1 MLLCMRPCEHVP
13 THVRVG
19 VRACVRACVRTG
31 DRRSQS
37 RVVGDE
43 YYRVLEW
50 YRASLLLTG
59 STVRSQKQQEPT

>member
-1 MLLCMRPCEHVP
+1 MFLCMRPCEHVP

-19 VRACVRACVRTG
+19 VRACVRTG

-59 STVRSQKQQEPT
+59 SIVRSQKQQEPT